1 MAFVRLAAYPLLL
14 CATIVGCN
22 KDDDDG
28 DTSPSSSSG
37 SSSTGSA
44 WLVGDEGEML
54 RMSADGS
61 VSTYPLAEDHD
72 LVAIACVGTTGAW
85 VVGSGGTVLSSSD
98 AGTSWQHH
106 DIGTS
111 ADLAAVAVAED
122 DDGNA
127 KRIVVAGD
135 GVLLQRIGDGAFTAL
150 GTTERSF
157 TSVDFDH
164 HGERL
169 LAVADDGSIWR
180 ADGDALPIEVA
191 TFTDQPLYGVA
202 LDASG
207 RNGVVVGAA
216 GWVAMSA
223 DGGTTWQPQT
233 VPTTRDLFAVR
244 LSIHGDTVIAVGE
257 AGTVVR
263 IDDAGTSA
271 HEWLDPALS
280 LRGVHLHAEGNGH
293 AVGDAGTVLV
303 TADLGLHWEPVDVA
317 TDAVLRGVDDFHADP
332 HL

>member
-1 MAFVRLAAYPLLL
+1 MAFVRLAAYPLVL
-14 CATIVGCN
+14 CVSIVGCN
-22 KDDDDG
+22 KHDDDG
-28 DTSPSSSSG
+28 NDTSPSSSSG
-37 SSSTGSA
+37 SSGSA
-44 WLVGDEGEML
+44 WLVGDEGEMM

-85 VVGSGGTVLSSSD
+85 VVGSGGTVLSSADSG
-98 AGTSWQHH
+98 ASWQHH
-106 DIGTS
+106 ELGTS

-135 GVLLQRIGDGAFTAL
+135 GVLLAREGDGAFAPL
-150 GTTERSF
+150 GDVVRSF
-157 TSVDFDH
+157 TAVAFDH

-180 ADGDALPIEVA
+180 ADGEAAPIEVA

-202 LDASG
+202 LDAAG

-216 GWVAMSA
+216 GWVALSS
-223 DGGTTWQPQT
+223 DGGTTWQPQA
-233 VPTTRDLFAVR
+233 VPTSRDLFAVR
-244 LSIHGDTVIAVGE
+244 LSLHGDTVIAVGE
-257 AGTVVR
+257 AGTVLR
-263 IDDAGTSA
+263 IDDEGASA

-293 AVGDAGTVLV
+293 AVGDAGTVLL
-303 TADLGLHWEPVDVA
+303 TADLGMHWEPVDVA
-317 TDAVLRGVDDFHADP
+317 SDAVLRGVDDFHAGA

>member
-14 CATIVGCN
+14 CVTIVGCN
-22 KDDDDG
+22 KNDDDG
-28 DTSPSSSSG
+28 NDTSPGSSG
-37 SSSTGSA
+37 SSTGSA

-85 VVGSGGTVLSSSD
+85 VVGSGGTVLSSADSG
-98 AGTSWQHH
+98 ASWQHH
-106 DIGTS
+106 ELGTT

-135 GVLLQRIGDGAFTAL
+135 GVLLQRASDGGFAPLGDAD
-150 GTTERSF
+150 RSF
-157 TSVDFDH
+157 TSVAFDH

-180 ADGDALPIEVA
+180 ADGEATPIEVA
-191 TFTDQPLYGVA
+191 SFTDQPLYGVA

-216 GWVAMSA
+216 GWVALSS
-223 DGGTTWQPQT
+223 DGGATWQPQT

-257 AGTVVR
+257 AGTVLR
-263 IDDAGTSA
+263 IDDEGASA

-293 AVGDAGTVLV
+293 AVGDAGTVLL
-303 TADLGLHWEPVDVA
+303 TADLGMHWEPVDVA
-317 TDAVLRGVDDFHADP
+317 TDAVLRGVDDFHASA